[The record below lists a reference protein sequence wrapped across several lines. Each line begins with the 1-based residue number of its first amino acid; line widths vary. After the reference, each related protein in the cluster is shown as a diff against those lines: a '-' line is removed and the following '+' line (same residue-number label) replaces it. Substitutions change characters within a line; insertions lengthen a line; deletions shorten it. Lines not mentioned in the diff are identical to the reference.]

1 MEELIEKIKRF
12 LTLDHGYGDGYGSGY
27 GYGSGSAY
35 GSAYGSG
42 DGILSYDGT
51 PVFIID
57 NIETMIYR
65 VSGNVARG
73 AILNSDLTLTTCY
86 IVRDDAHFAHG
97 QTLKEA
103 ADALFEKQF
112 DDMGEDERIDAFLEA
127 FSNPDEPVPNRELYD
142 WHHRLTGSCAMGRDT
157 FVKAHGID
165 MGGKTSVREFCRI
178 VKDSYGGSI
187 IRAVMERIGEA

>member
-1 MEELIEKIKRF
+1 MEELSEKIKRF
-12 LTLDHGYGDGYGSGY
+12 LTLGSGDGSGSGY
-27 GYGSGSAY
+27 GYGSGDGSGY
-35 GSAYGSG
+35 GYGSG
-42 DGILSYDGT
+42 IISYGGT
-51 PVFIID
+51 PVFLID
-57 NIETMIYR
+57 NTETMIYR

-73 AILNSDLTLTTCY
+73 AILNGDLTLTTCY

-103 ADALFEKQF
+103 ADALLEKQF
-112 DDMGEDERIDAFLEA
+112 DYMDEGDRIDAFLDA
-127 FSNPDEPVPNRELYD
+127 FPDPDEIVPNSELYD
-142 WHHRLTGSCAMGRDT
+142 WHHRLTGSCTMGRDA

-187 IRAVMERIGEA
+187 IRAVMERIGET